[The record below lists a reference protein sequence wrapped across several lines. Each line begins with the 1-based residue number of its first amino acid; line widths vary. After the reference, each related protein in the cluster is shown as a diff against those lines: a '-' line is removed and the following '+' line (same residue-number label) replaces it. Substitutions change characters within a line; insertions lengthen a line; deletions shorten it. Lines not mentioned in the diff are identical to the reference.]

1 MRYVPRRLWLPDHRI
16 SGLRA
21 MLRWPRADLG
31 DIDADAVTR
40 LADEAGYLRSLV
52 GQQLSAD

>member
-1 MRYVPRRLWLPDHRI
+1 MRYVPRLWLPDHRI

-31 DIDADAVTR
+31 DIDADAITR
-40 LADEAGYLRSLV
+40 LADEAGYLLSLV
-52 GQQLSAD
+52 D